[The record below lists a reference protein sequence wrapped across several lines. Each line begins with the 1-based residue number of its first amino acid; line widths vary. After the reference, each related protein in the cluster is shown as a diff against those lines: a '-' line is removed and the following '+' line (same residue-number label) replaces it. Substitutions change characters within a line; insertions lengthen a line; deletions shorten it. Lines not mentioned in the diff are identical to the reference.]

1 LSRNKDGFFKK
12 GFHQIS
18 KRIGLQVQFLFHLP
32 LKEVVT
38 RGSPYTELV
47 PEIRATKSMT
57 ESFDSDMGAASVAKK
72 SKFCCQRKVESRQ

>member
-1 LSRNKDGFFKK
+1 LFEEGLSSNLKK
-12 GFHQIS
+12 NWAPGSVLIP
-18 KRIGLQVQFLFHLP
+18 LP

-72 SKFCCQRKVESRQ
+72 SKFCCQQKVESRQ